1 MAYEKIAYNS
11 EFNKQNYY
19 RPCIYFPKSYKEP
32 LRNLANRY
40 AGGSVSKFITDAV
53 DEYIQKLGE
62 KI

>member
-1 MAYEKIAYNS
+1 MAFDQQKYVQEYAK
-11 EFNKQNYY
+11 ENYY
-19 RPCIYFPKSYKEP
+19 RPSIILPKSYKEP